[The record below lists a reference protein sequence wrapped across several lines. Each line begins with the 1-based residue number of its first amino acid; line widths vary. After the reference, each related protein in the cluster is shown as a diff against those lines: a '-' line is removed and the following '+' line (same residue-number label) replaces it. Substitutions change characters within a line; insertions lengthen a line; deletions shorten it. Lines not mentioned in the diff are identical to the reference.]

1 MHPSTVCCSPKGCR
15 RRCALLTCLGSLKC
29 EFFLGDFC
37 TDGCACSW
45 LQVTVAASLEWEWY
59 GCCIG
64 SPLSSHLVLQPA
76 CGFIPAVQLWL
87 VTESRGPQEGEKS
100 KGLIF
105 SLNAKLHCEAI
116 LSQKGLNKAERHSLA
131 HCSG

>member
-1 MHPSTVCCSPKGCR
+1 MNFSLGTSALMAVPAAGCKSR
-15 RRCALLTCLGSLKC
+15 LLLHWSGNGMDAVLAHLCPAILCFSL
-29 EFFLGDFC
+29 
-37 TDGCACSW
+37 
-45 LQVTVAASLEWEWY
+45 
-59 GCCIG
+59 
-64 SPLSSHLVLQPA
+64 A

-87 VTESRGPQEGEKS
+87 VRESRGPQEGKKS